1 MLHMFNQSVRP
12 PAVAGLFYE
21 DDPQRLSID
30 VAALL
35 DAAPRS
41 KLKAKALV
49 VPHAG
54 YIYSGPVAASAYR
67 LLQNQA
73 GAIRRVILLGPT
85 HRMAVG
91 GMAVPTVTAF
101 STPLGVVPLDRAA
114 IARIGALPQVV
125 QSDGPHAMEHALEV
139 QLPFLQA
146 VLGEFQLVPL
156 AVGDAAAEDVA
167 EVIEQLWGGEDTV
180 ILVSTDL
187 SHYHAY
193 GEARRI
199 DRATIDRILDLD
211 GPIDHQ
217 QACGATPLNGLLRVA
232 RRRGLKAHLLDL
244 RNSGDTAGDKD
255 RVVGYAA
262 IAFSAGEDHGRQ

>member
-1 MLHMFNQSVRP
+1 MFGPSIRP

-21 DDPQRLSID
+21 GDPQRLSLD
-30 VAALL
+30 VAELL
-35 DAAPRS
+35 ESAPRTE
-41 KLKAKALV
+41 LKAKALL

-73 GAIRRVILLGPT
+73 DSIRRVILLGPT
-85 HRMAVG
+85 HRMAVRG
-91 GMAVPTVTAF
+91 LAVPTVASF

-114 IARIGALPQVV
+114 IGRISALPQVV

-146 VLGEFQLVPL
+146 VLGDFQLVPL
-156 AVGDAAAEDVA
+156 AVGDASAEEVA

-180 ILVSTDL
+180 ILVSSDL
-187 SHYHAY
+187 SHYHSY
-193 GEARRI
+193 SEAKRI
-199 DRATIDRILDLD
+199 DRATIENILGLQ
-211 GPIDHQ
+211 GSLDHQ

-232 RRRGLKAHLLDL
+232 RRKGLRPHLLDL
-244 RNSGDTAGDKD
+244 RSSGDTAGDKD

-262 IAFSAGEDHGRQ
+262 VAFSPVNDHDD

>member
-1 MLHMFNQSVRP
+1 MSGPSIRP

-21 DDPQRLSID
+21 GDPRRLSLD

-35 DAAPRS
+35 EAAPRTE
-41 KLKAKALV
+41 LKAKALV

-67 LLQNQA
+67 LLQNQFRL
-73 GAIRRVILLGPT
+73 IRRVVLLGPT
-85 HRMAVG
+85 HRMAVDG
-91 GMAVPTVTAF
+91 LAVPTVESF
-101 STPLGVVPLDRAA
+101 STPLGAVPLDRAA
-114 IARIGALPQVV
+114 IAQISALPQVV

-139 QLPFLQA
+139 QLPFLQT
-146 VLGEFQLVPL
+146 VLGEFKLVPL
-156 AVGDAAAEDVA
+156 AVGDASAEEVA
-167 EVIEQLWGGEDTV
+167 EVLEQLWGGEDTV

-187 SHYHAY
+187 SHYHSY
-193 GEARRI
+193 NEARRI
-199 DRATIDRILDLD
+199 DRATVENILGLTGPLD
-211 GPIDHQ
+211 HE

-232 RRRGLKAHLLDL
+232 LRQGLKPHLLDL

-262 IAFSAGEDHGRQ
+262 IAFSPEADHGH

>member
-1 MLHMFNQSVRP
+1 MFSPSVRP

-21 DDPQRLSID
+21 SDPQRLSID

-35 DAAPRS
+35 ATAPGTE
-41 KLKAKALV
+41 LKAKALV

-67 LLQNQA
+67 LLQTQSRSV
-73 GAIRRVILLGPT
+73 RRVILLGPT
-85 HRMAVG
+85 HRVWVQG
-91 GMAVPTVTAF
+91 LAVPTVASF

-114 IARIGALPQVV
+114 MAQIATLPQVV
-125 QSDGPHAMEHALEV
+125 QSDAAHAMEHALEV

-146 VLGEFQLVPL
+146 VLGEFELVPL
-156 AVGDAAAEDVA
+156 AVGEASAEEVA
-167 EVIEQLWGGEDTV
+167 EVLEQLWGGEDTI

-193 GEARRI
+193 SEASRI
-199 DRATIDRILDLD
+199 DRATVDDILAFRGPLD
-211 GPIDHQ
+211 HE
-217 QACGATPLNGLLRVA
+217 QACGATPLNGLLQVA
-232 RRRGLKAHLLDL
+232 RRKGLKPHLLDL

-262 IAFSAGEDHGRQ
+262 IAFGPEDGHGH